1 MFKTIKAQITA
12 YKWIIILSLIG
23 ALAVGLVWQY
33 HRADKLQTQTDALVK
48 DNKELEGRLT
58 VMHTEFVVYKKRQDE
73 AAVALEELRKKNA
86 QIDADTKGLQGQVDR
101 LKARK
106 PLPDGADAK
115 EIEAEANAFTQR
127 VFNRIENA
135 SKGKTTDEN

>member
-33 HRADKLQTQTDALVK
+33 HRADKLQTQTNELVD
-48 DNKELEGRLT
+48 DNKELTGRLN
-58 VMHTEFVVYKKRQDE
+58 VMHTEFIVYKQRQDE
-73 AAVALEELRKKNA
+73 AAKQLEELRARNA
-86 QIDADTKGLQGQVDR
+86 QIDADTKGLQSQVNS
-101 LKARK
+101 LKSRK
-106 PLPDGADAK
+106 PLPEGADAK
-115 EIEAEANAFTQR
+115 DIEAEANAFTER

-135 SKGKTTDEN
+135 SKGKTTE